1 MLLSIFHVTHSYARA
16 PPGRY
21 ASHALEIR
29 TRSVVHCTSFDMFAN
44 ALDILK
50 LARLYALPA
59 GILISNVQSVLI
71 RIPKYAGEG
80 KTGACD
86 AVSRA

>member
-1 MLLSIFHVTHSYARA
+1 
-16 PPGRY
+16 
-21 ASHALEIR
+21 
-29 TRSVVHCTSFDMFAN
+29 MFAN
-44 ALDILK
+44 ALEILK
-50 LARLYALPA
+50 LARLYALLA

-71 RIPKYAGEG
+71 RIPKYAEG